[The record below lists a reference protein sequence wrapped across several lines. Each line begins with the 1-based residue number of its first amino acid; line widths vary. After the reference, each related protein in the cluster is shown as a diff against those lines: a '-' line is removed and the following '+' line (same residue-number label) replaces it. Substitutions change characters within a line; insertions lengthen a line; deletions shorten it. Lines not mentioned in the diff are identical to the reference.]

1 MKILK
6 IPFSNGGLGKTKG
19 TELAPDK
26 ITSYLKK
33 DSLNENNTL
42 PLFNIEQIEINQD
55 NIEETNKTIF
65 QKVKKNLTNPK
76 TILIGGD
83 HSITYPS
90 FKAFSELANPGLIIF
105 DAHPDCMHNFTPPT
119 HEDFV
124 KTLIK
129 NNILNPEN
137 IILVGLRSWH
147 KDEYTFLKENNIRFF
162 TMKQLH
168 QDFHHI
174 TETIME
180 NARKFSNIYLSIDID
195 VVDPAFAPATGY
207 PEPGGLTSRQLIDM
221 LQKIKNLKT
230 IKMIDIVEVNPT
242 KDKYNI
248 TSKLAAKIITE
259 VN

>member
-90 FKAFSELANPGLIIF
+90 FKAFSELENPGLIIF